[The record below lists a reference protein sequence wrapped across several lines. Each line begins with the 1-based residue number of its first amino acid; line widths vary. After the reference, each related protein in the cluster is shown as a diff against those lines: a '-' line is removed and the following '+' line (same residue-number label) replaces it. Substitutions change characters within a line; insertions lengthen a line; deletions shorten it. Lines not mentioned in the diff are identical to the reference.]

1 MFADLCDR
9 DGDDLPPWRTSAD
22 RCHRHTCLPLQKTNQ
37 GDTNVSDDEL
47 DDDDGDK
54 SDGDG
59 DVVGDQ
65 SNFPAWFHPSRAS
78 QSHNNSLMIMIMTLT
93 MLLRMI
99 INGMM
104 MWKISLL
111 CSFSFVNK

>member
-9 DGDDLPPWRTSAD
+9 DGDDFSSWRTFAH

-54 SDGDG
+54 SDDDG
-59 DVVGDQ
+59 DVVGWPKQ
-65 SNFPAWFHPSRAS
+65 LVPPLKSLPKS
-78 QSHNNSLMIMIMTLT
+78 QQLSDDHDYDVENDI
-93 MLLRMI
+93 
-99 INGMM
+99 
-104 MWKISLL
+104 KHD
-111 CSFSFVNK
+111 

>member
-9 DGDDLPPWRTSAD
+9 DGDDFSFWRTFAH

-54 SDGDG
+54 SDDDG
-59 DVVGDQ
+59 DVVGWPKQ
-65 SNFPAWFHPSRAS
+65 LPGLAPPLKSLPKS
-78 QSHNNSLMIMIMTLT
+78 QQLSDDHDYDVDNNI
-93 MLLRMI
+93 
-99 INGMM
+99 
-104 MWKISLL
+104 KDD
-111 CSFSFVNK
+111 